1 MNFESLV
8 NQTILMCIALNI
20 GIRRSLTAKFAIFNL
35 ADGICRI
42 RSLKFGTQQVPNIWQ
57 TKN

>member
-8 NQTILMCIALNI
+8 NQIVLMCIAFNMNI
-20 GIRRSLTAKFAIFNL
+20 EIRQSLTAKFATFNL

-42 RSLKFGTQQVPNIWQ
+42 RSIEFDTQQVPNI
-57 TKN
+57 